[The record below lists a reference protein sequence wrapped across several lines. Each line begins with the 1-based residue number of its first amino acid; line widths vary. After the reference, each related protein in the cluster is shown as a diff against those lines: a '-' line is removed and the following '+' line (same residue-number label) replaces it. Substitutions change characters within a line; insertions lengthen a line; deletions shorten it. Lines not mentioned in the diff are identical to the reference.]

1 MAPKKGISNNPN
13 GRPKGSKNVRTLEWE
28 EIKEAFITT
37 HTARANRILTTLEDE
52 KFMDSYLKLLEYFK
66 PKLARTEVS
75 NHDNST
81 INVNVV
87 WDSDTEFVHTTTKA
101 ALKSAAGPSRS
112 EEV

>member
-13 GRPKGSKNVRTLEWE
+13 GRPKGSRNVRTLEWE

-37 HTARANRILTTLEDE
+37 HTARANRILSTLEDE

-81 INVNVV
+81 ISVNVV

-101 ALKSAAGPSRS
+101 ALKSAAGT
-112 EEV
+112 EGG